1 MDKAYVMSLLM
12 SMRNEENAD
21 AVNNLLGTLD
31 MKSEEEVQKLIKNHG
46 GTKEAVKSVL
56 ENAIVKKM
64 RTNEE
69 KHQPINDMITY
80 GRTRGTLH
88 LHLPGNLMR
97 VMKER
102 GLTGTMD
109 LVNAK
114 LLDALERIGKMK
126 QVDDPRTKGVDQVFM
141 ISPILIKR
149 ELEFLE
155 QFDFQTGLIT
165 KKQLKDPKFVAE
177 HPETELPIRI
187 FGTDRNVG
195 FAKLPIEM
203 LQDKNWQ
210 EKKNVKMQEF
220 KDKGVI
226 PEVEEQK

>member
-12 SMRNEENAD
+12 SMRNEENAA
-21 AVNNLLGTLD
+21 AVNNLLGTID
-31 MKSEEEVQKLIKNHG
+31 MKSEEEVQKLIKEHG
-46 GTKEAVKSVL
+46 GTEDAVRNVL
-56 ENAIVKKM
+56 ENTIAKKM
-64 RTNEE
+64 RTTEE

-80 GRTRGTLH
+80 GITGGTLH
-88 LHLPGNLMR
+88 LHLPGNLEGVMR
-97 VMKER
+97 ER

-114 LLDALERIGKMK
+114 LLDALGRIGKMK
-126 QVDDPRTKGVDQVFM
+126 EANDPRTKGVDQVFM

-149 ELEFLE
+149 ELAFLE
-155 QFDFQTGLIT
+155 QFDFQTRLVT

-177 HPETELPIRI
+177 HPETELAIRI

-203 LQDKNWQ
+203 LQDRNWQ
-210 EKKNVKMQEF
+210 EKKKAKIKEF

-226 PEVEEQK
+226 SELEEQK